1 MNTNLSQWPKKL
13 HRVLVL
19 NWLLVRIE
27 ADESFAVSRDFHQE
41 EVNKHSTAV
50 QIQNLQADMQK
61 MQKLQD
67 DMKIQFQIQRT
78 PE

>member
-1 MNTNLSQWPKKL
+1 
-13 HRVLVL
+13 
-19 NWLLVRIE
+19 VRIE
-27 ADESFAVSRDFHQE
+27 ADESFAVSRDFQQE